1 MAQVAHLKG
10 PEKDGKRDPVYFAS
24 HVDFVEG
31 LDEKLE
37 NEINATSTKAGTV
50 KLYDT
55 TGNNTD
61 GAMTQSAVTSAIN
74 AGKTKLY
81 SSTGS
86 NTDGAMTQSA
96 VTSAINAVKTKLYS
110 STGSNTDGAMTQSAV
125 SDALNTRVPCPT
137 PTAFILATSAW
148 TRNSSETSEFVYYA
162 DIAVSGLTANDYA
175 EVNFTR
181 ASQSIVATANLC
193 PSGDTMS
200 GKIRIYAKNVPSASI
215 NGEYVVT
222 KGAD

>member
-10 PEKDGKRDPVYFAS
+10 PEKDGKREPVYFAS

-37 NEINATSTKAGTV
+37 NEINATATKAGTV

-61 GAMTQSAVTSAIN
+61 GAMTQSAVTAAIN
-74 AGKTKLY
+74 AGKIKLY
-81 SSTGS
+81 SSTG
-86 NTDGAMTQSA
+86 
-96 VTSAINAVKTKLYS
+96 
-110 STGSNTDGAMTQSAV
+110 GSTDGAMTQSAV
-125 SDALNTRVPCPT
+125 SNALNTRVPCPT
-137 PTAFILATSAW
+137 PTAFTLAVSAW
-148 TRNSSETSEFVYYA
+148 MENSSETSEFVYYA
-162 DIAVSGLTANDYA
+162 DIEVSGLTANDYA

-181 ASQSIVATANLC
+181 TSQSVIANADLC

-200 GKIRIYAKNVPSASI
+200 GKIRIYAKNVPATSVS
-215 NGEYVVT
+215 GEYVVT

>member
-10 PEKDGKRDPVYFAS
+10 PEKDGKREPVYFAS

-96 VTSAINAVKTKLYS
+96 V
-110 STGSNTDGAMTQSAV
+110 SN
-125 SDALNTRVPCPT
+125 ALNTRVPCPT
-137 PTAFILATSAW
+137 PTAFTLAANAW
-148 TRNSSETSEFVYYA
+148 MENSSETSEFVYYA
-162 DIAVSGLTANDYA
+162 DIEVSGLTANDYA
-175 EVNFTR
+175 EINFTR
-181 ASQSIVATANLC
+181 TSQSVIANADLC
-193 PSGDTMS
+193 LSGDTMS
-200 GKIRIYAKNVPSASI
+200 GKIRIYAKNAPSASI
-215 NGEYVVT
+215 NGEYVVI

>member
-10 PEKDGKRDPVYFAS
+10 PEKDGKREPVYFAS

-37 NEINATSTKAGTV
+37 NEINATATKAGTV

-81 SSTGS
+81 SSTGN

-96 VTSAINAVKTKLYS
+96 VTTAINAGKIKLYS
-110 STGSNTDGAMTQSAV
+110 STGNNTDGAMTQSAV
-125 SDALNTRVPCPT
+125 SNALNTLVPCPT
-137 PTAFILATSAW
+137 PTAFTLATSAW
-148 TRNSSETSEFVYYA
+148 VKNSSETSEFIYYA
-162 DIAVSGLTANDYA
+162 DITVSGLTANDYA

-181 ASQSIVATANLC
+181 TSQSVIANADLC

-200 GKIRIYAKNVPSASI
+200 GRIRIYAKNVPATSVS
-215 NGEYVVT
+215 GEYVVT